1 MEILGV
7 INTTRVLTK
16 EYGSIPIE
24 ELENKEIHI
33 WSGREWEKTKVIK
46 NEVEQYIDVIYLKDK
61 ISYLRE
67 SNIMCTENYK
77 FYLTGGSIKRAK
89 DLKIGDRLVLFRL
102 PDDKNFY
109 RYEVTYISNIKGKHY
124 TYHFTETKLNKYILN
139 NVLVG

>member
-46 NEVEQYIDVIYLKDK
+46 
-61 ISYLRE
+61 
-67 SNIMCTENYK
+67 
-77 FYLTGGSIKRAK
+77 
-89 DLKIGDRLVLFRL
+89 
-102 PDDKNFY
+102 KN
-109 RYEVTYISNIKGKHY
+109 N
-124 TYHFTETKLNKYILN
+124 LQ
-139 NVLVG
+139 